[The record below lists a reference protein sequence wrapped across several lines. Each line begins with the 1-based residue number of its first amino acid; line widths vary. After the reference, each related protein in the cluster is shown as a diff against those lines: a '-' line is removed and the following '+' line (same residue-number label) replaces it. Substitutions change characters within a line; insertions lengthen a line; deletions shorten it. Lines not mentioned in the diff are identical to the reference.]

1 MICKSS
7 RYLVFCLPLMLV
19 FGCGKSVEQKQLEEA
34 GQKMED
40 AGKKM
45 EEAMKQGG
53 QGFGEA
59 MQKMGE
65 AMTAGKKVE
74 PVDFRALKE
83 LLPESL
89 PGMKRTNANGEKTAA
104 FGINVAK
111 AEGEYRGET
120 EGNIDITITDM
131 GNMSGLTAMAAGWA
145 MVDID
150 KESDT
155 GYEKTTTYK
164 GQKAHEQYTK
174 ESQHGE
180 IEVLVG
186 NRFIVEA
193 KGNSVKMDDLKA
205 ALGKIDIGKLD
216 GMKTQGVQP

>member
-89 PGMKRTNANGEKTAA
+89 PGMKRPVPMVRRLQPLGSTWLRQKGNTGEKPKEISTS
-104 FGINVAK
+104 
-111 AEGEYRGET
+111 R
-120 EGNIDITITDM
+120 
-131 GNMSGLTAMAAGWA
+131 SLTWA
-145 MVDID
+145 
-150 KESDT
+150 T
-155 GYEKTTTYK
+155 
-164 GQKAHEQYTK
+164 
-174 ESQHGE
+174 
-180 IEVLVG
+180 
-186 NRFIVEA
+186 
-193 KGNSVKMDDLKA
+193 
-205 ALGKIDIGKLD
+205 
-216 GMKTQGVQP
+216 

>member
-34 GQKMED
+34 GKKMEE

-74 PVDFRALKE
+74 PVDFRKLKE

-89 PGMKRTNANGEKTAA
+89 PGMKRTSANGEKTAA

-131 GNMSGLTAMAAGWA
+131 GNMSGLTAMAAGWS

-155 GYEKTTTYK
+155 GYEKTSTYK
-164 GQKAHEQYTK
+164 GQKVHEQYTK

>member
-1 MICKSS
+1 
-7 RYLVFCLPLMLV
+7 
-19 FGCGKSVEQKQLEEA
+19 
-34 GQKMED
+34 
-40 AGKKM
+40 
-45 EEAMKQGG
+45 
-53 QGFGEA
+53 
-59 MQKMGE
+59 
-65 AMTAGKKVE
+65 
-74 PVDFRALKE
+74 
-83 LLPESL
+83 
-89 PGMKRTNANGEKTAA
+89 
-104 FGINVAK
+104 
-111 AEGEYRGET
+111 
-120 EGNIDITITDM
+120 
-131 GNMSGLTAMAAGWA
+131 MSGLTAMAAGWA